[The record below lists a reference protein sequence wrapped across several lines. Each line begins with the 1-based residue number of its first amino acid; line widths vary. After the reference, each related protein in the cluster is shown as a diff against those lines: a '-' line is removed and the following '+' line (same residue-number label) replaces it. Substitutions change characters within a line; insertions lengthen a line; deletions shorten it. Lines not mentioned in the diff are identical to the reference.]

1 MPEALGDALFYCVC
15 GLAKPLIFLIFIR
28 ILRYSYIQNC
38 KCNYLQ
44 IAFCILLQ
52 KKHPLQ
58 IHEATTENRPCKK
71 NRGFFLPYMSIT
83 MDL

>member
-1 MPEALGDALFYCVC
+1 MPEALEDALFYCVC

-58 IHEATTENRPCKK
+58 IHKIKTKKHCKI
-71 NRGFFLPYMSIT
+71 NEGFYLPNMSIT
-83 MDL
+83 MNL